1 MDKKERNTIIGVG
14 IVAFAVLG
22 IIYYRIFKGKKSST
36 NNVPEIMDNT
46 KTDLAK
52 GIIVSLPATKFTNNE
67 LLIIWG
73 GISYAT
79 PSWVYSQIPKEV
91 LYKYVVVIAPYNV
104 GLSQV
109 SAVYKPFL
117 EQNGISIS
125 NTSIIGF
132 SAGGLQVQS
141 NYSSDYK
148 LVGLIDP
155 STRANYLQ
163 LPFTD
168 NTKMVYNERNWGGSL
183 ATIRDLLPQLAKAVS
198 KKGGYSERVDLKHA
212 DIPKYFFEKFLK

>member
-79 PSWVYSQIPKEV
+79 PSWVYSQIPKSV

-117 EQNGISIS
+117 EQKGISVA
-125 NTSIIGF
+125 NTSIMGF
-132 SAGGLQVQS
+132 SAGGIQVQN
-141 NYSSDYK
+141 NYSDKYK
-148 LVGLIDP
+148 IVGLIDP
-155 STRANYLQ
+155 STREGYLK
-163 LPFTD
+163 LPFGS

-183 ATIRDLLPQLAKAVS
+183 NFIKELLPKLGKAIND
-198 KKGGYSERVDLKHA
+198 KGGEAERVNLKHSE
-212 DIPKYFFEKFLK
+212 IPKYFFEKFL